1 MPEGLKRNQVR
12 CDVTAVDPSTL
23 FIVKSLLYPVTS
35 ALTLYCC
42 LLSLDESLAGPN
54 ILLAVLTFIGVAEFL
69 EVPPVQ
75 GAQSLVSALRSLVDL
90 AIRWALVASL
100 ILVLLRVSELAAQ
113 FDFAFLSRWALTTP
127 LALWLAQLGARQL
140 LIHSGKNSP
149 PRRRAVIVGMTELGV
164 SLANMLSGDPLLR
177 TQVLGFFEDR
187 QPGDPAR
194 VHADDSY
201 RILGTSADVPRFVP
215 GAEVTAV
222 YIALPMRR
230 EPRVLQMLEALRN
243 STVSVYF
250 VPDLVIF
257 QLIQPRFDLVGGIPL
272 LTVQASPFYGIR
284 GVAKQV
290 LDVLGAGTVI
300 VLLAPVLLA
309 VALGIRPSSPGPVIF
324 KQKRYGLDG
333 REILVYKF
341 RSMRV
346 MEDGESSF
354 TQVSRQDPRVTP
366 FGAFLRRTSLD
377 ELPQL
382 FNVLQGTMS
391 LVGPRPHVV
400 SMNERYR
407 RLIPS
412 YMLRH
417 KVKPGITGWAQIH
430 GHRGGD
436 DLESMQKRIEFDLQY
451 LRRWS
456 LQLDLVILART
467 IALVW
472 MDRKAY

>member
-1 MPEGLKRNQVR
+1 MLEGLKHNQAR

-35 ALTLYCC
+35 VLALYGC
-42 LLSLDESLAGPN
+42 LVSLDESLAGPN

-69 EVPPVQ
+69 EVPPIQ
-75 GAQSLVSALRSLVDL
+75 GAQSLTFALRSLVDL
-90 AIRWALVASL
+90 ALRWALVAGL
-100 ILVLLRVSELAAQ
+100 IQVLLRVCELSAQ
-113 FDFAFLSRWALTTP
+113 FDSTLLSRWAVTTP
-127 LALWLAQLGARQL
+127 LVLWLAQLGARHV
-140 LIHSGKNSP
+140 LIHSGKHSP
-149 PRRRAVIVGMTELGV
+149 PQRRVVIVGMTELGV

-187 QPGDPAR
+187 RPGDPAR

-201 RILGTSADVPRFVP
+201 QVLGKSADVPGFVP
-215 GAEVTAV
+215 GADVNAV

-230 EPRVLQMLEALRN
+230 EPRVLQMLEELRN
-243 STVSVYF
+243 STASVYF
-250 VPDLVIF
+250 VPDLVMF

-284 GVAKQV
+284 GAAKRLV
-290 LDVLGAGTVI
+290 DVLVAGTAI

-309 VALGIRPSSPGPVIF
+309 VALGIRLSSPGPVVF

-346 MEDGESSF
+346 MEDGETRF
-354 TQVSRQDPRVTP
+354 TQVSRQDPRVTA
-366 FGAFLRRTSLD
+366 FGAFTRRTSLD

-407 RLIPS
+407 VLIPS

-467 IALVW
+467 LALVW